1 MGCLIGQPDR
11 RCVDWRARAE
21 RAAFYVRGLEELA
34 AVPSIGRAARID
46 GGLAPEADL
55 THALYEQ
62 YANQIFRYC
71 LHQLGSREEAEDAV
85 QSTFLNA
92 FRGIKRGVV
101 PELESAWLFKIAQ
114 NVCLSRRRTTWR
126 RGRIESPTDFDVVEE
141 LAPAPSR
148 QSDELIGLQDVLERL
163 PENQRRAILLR
174 EWQGLSYREIAAEL
188 ELSQAAVETLI
199 FRARRALAS
208 GLEQPSTAKRRVV
221 RGADLGNVLAAVKS
235 VLLGGGAAAKVAAT
249 VAVVSAGTV
258 VAAAPVQQHR
268 AHSHAAPTHAKT
280 AVKHA
285 AARHAAAP
293 ATHRDV
299 SRVAPNEAAVP
310 AQGSHVPAR
319 TRAHASAVVARAHV
333 RHSSPADPRVCRQ
346 SRRPGRCPACRRFR
360 RRRTDAGDAGL
371 PARSPAGRHR
381 PHRGAADAASAG
393 NGILG
398 RREEGHDRRRAR
410 RGPATR
416 RRATP
421 ITRTSGSPGGTTTTT
436 AAPPVVRTAP
446 VGRPGRADG
455 QDDAAPGRG
464 RDSALSANGG
474 AIPTRGGAV
483 ARQRVNRILRIAGHA
498 VGRIRRRSRPRP
510 PSPHRRSRHRPSRH
524 RPLPHRPSPR
534 RRRRRRRH
542 RLRSS
547 RGPRRRRNPLP
558 SSRAPVCGCR
568 AARRPPAGRG
578 EPRAADAR
586 PAASGFENDEGPARA
601 GPSCLVGCERPRYA
615 ALASSSPSSS
625 CRRISASLSS

>member
-46 GGLAPEADL
+46 GGLPPEADL

-126 RGRIESPTDFDVVEE
+126 RGRIESPTDFEVVEE

-221 RGADLGNVLAAVKS
+221 RGADFGNVLAAVKS
-235 VLLGGGAAAKVAAT
+235 LLLGGGAAAKVAAT

-268 AHSHAAPTHAKT
+268 AHSRAAPTHTKT

-293 ATHRDV
+293 ATHRDLP
-299 SRVAPNEAAVP
+299 RVAPHEAAVP
-310 AQGSHVPAR
+310 VHGSHVPAR
-319 TRAHASAVVARAHV
+319 ARVHASAVVAQAHV
-333 RHSSPADPRVCRQ
+333 RHSSPVDPRAAGSPDDRAVAPPAVDSGDADPT
-346 SRRPGRCPACRRFR
+346 PA
-360 RRRTDAGDAGL
+360 TPASPPAAPQGDTGHTEVQQTPPPPATASSDAAKKDTTAAGQKGPGDAKK
-371 PARSPAGRHR
+371 SDSDH
-381 PHRGAADAASAG
+381 
-393 NGILG
+393 
-398 RREEGHDRRRAR
+398 
-410 RGPATR
+410 
-416 RRATP
+416 
-421 ITRTSGSPGGTTTTT
+421 RTSGSPDGTTTTT
-436 AAPPVVRTAP
+436 ASPPVVRTAP
-446 VGRPGRADG
+446 VVLTVKTTQLQAEAGVQLSPRTAAQYPSVAG
-455 QDDAAPGRG
+455 QSP
-464 RDSALSANGG
+464 ANGSTGSSASPGTQSG
-474 AIPTRGGAV
+474 ASAAKPATPAVTAPAVTTPAVTAPAVTTPAPAPATTPAPVV
-483 ARQRVNRILRIAGHA
+483 ARPTTTTQ
-498 VGRIRRRSRPRP
+498 P
-510 PSPHRRSRHRPSRH
+510 
-524 RPLPHRPSPR
+524 
-534 RRRRRRRH
+534 
-542 RLRSS
+542 
-547 RGPRRRRNPLP
+547 
-558 SSRAPVCGCR
+558 APVVSS
-568 AARRPPAGRG
+568 AGLR
-578 EPRAADAR
+578 
-586 PAASGFENDEGPARA
+586 
-601 GPSCLVGCERPRYA
+601 
-615 ALASSSPSSS
+615 
-625 CRRISASLSS
+625 LSSGSTSTGRTRRATGS